1 MSFSVGDKVRFLND
15 TGEGIVVEICSDSS
29 ILIEDEDGF
38 EQLYKTS
45 DIVEIKNL
53 DSYQLNNRKSDDD
66 INAKIQSLKKQ
77 KNDGLFKRKFR
88 HLDDYGNDDF
98 VVIDLHIH
106 VLYERHE
113 ELSPA
118 QIISHQMNTFIRELN
133 VSIQKKVKKLIVIHG
148 KGKGVLKREI
158 SIELYQNYPDITYQD
173 ASFNE
178 YGYGGATEIILSKS
192 LIN

>member
-1 MSFSVGDKVRFLND
+1 MSFSVGDRVRFLNEI
-15 TGEGIVVEICSDSS
+15 GEGVIVEIHSDSS
-29 ILIEDEDGF
+29 VKIEDENGF
-38 EQLYKTS
+38 EKLYKTS
-45 DIVEIKNL
+45 ELVEIKNL
-53 DSYQLNNRKSDDD
+53 DSYQLNNRKSDND
-66 INAKIQSLKKQ
+66 INAKIQSLENE
-77 KNDGLFKRKFR
+77 KNNDLFKRKFR

-118 QIISHQMNTFIRELN
+118 QIISYQMNTFIRELN

-148 KGKGVLKREI
+148 KGKGILKREI

-173 ASFNE
+173 ASFIE

>member
-1 MSFSVGDKVRFLND
+1 MLKFKV
-15 TGEGIVVEICSDSS
+15 
-29 ILIEDEDGF
+29 
-38 EQLYKTS
+38 
-45 DIVEIKNL
+45 
-53 DSYQLNNRKSDDD
+53 
-66 INAKIQSLKKQ
+66 LKPRRITTYLKE
-77 KNDGLFKRKFR
+77 KFR

-118 QIISHQMNTFIRELN
+118 QIISYQMNTFIRELN